1 MKIRVEGWDHHTNL
15 NKIKVMGNFLIFPL
29 YIWLI
34 LSQAAQ
40 ADEMR
45 LKEEKE
51 TFQRKKA
58 VWLAKAEKE
67 KMTAGH
73 NSLGP
78 QGKLGKKL
86 WIPVAVLS
94 SLM

>member
-1 MKIRVEGWDHHTNL
+1 MKEKEEELETDRHINL
-15 NKIKVMGNFLIFPL
+15 NKIT
-29 YIWLI
+29 
-34 LSQAAQ
+34 AAQ

-86 WIPVAVLS
+86 
-94 SLM
+94 